1 MEFIDRIKERVK
13 DDFKKIVL
21 PESNDVRVLEAASTI
36 KKEAFADII
45 LIGKES
51 EIESLAKDNNIDIN
65 GVTIIDPL
73 TFSDS
78 EKLINDYYDDYYEL
92 RKHKGISL
100 GQAKDT
106 ILNDYVY
113 FANMLV
119 KDGYADGVVSG
130 ACHSSADTLRPA
142 LQIIKTSKDTKVAS
156 AFFLMVVPN
165 CEYGSNGVF
174 VYSDCG
180 MIQNPSSEELVEIGM
195 MSANTFRLLVE
206 EEPNVA
212 FLSHSTFGSS
222 KCSDVDKVVRA
233 VEMAKKEYPNINLD
247 GELQFDAAVV
257 PEVAKSKAPNSSVAG
272 KANVL
277 IFPDLDAGNIGYK
290 ITERLAK
297 AKAYG
302 PVTQGLAKPVN
313 DLSRG
318 CNANDIVGV
327 VAITALQ
334 AMNSK

>member
-51 EIESLAKDNNIDIN
+51 KIGSLAKDNNIDIN
-65 GVTIIDPL
+65 GVTIVNPL

-78 EKLINDYYDDYYEL
+78 EKLINDYYEL

-100 GQAKDT
+100 EQARDT

-130 ACHSSADTLRPA
+130 ACHSTADTLRPA
-142 LQIIKTSKDTKVAS
+142 LQIIKTSKGTKVAS

-165 CEYGSNGVF
+165 CDYGFNGVF

-180 MIQNPSSEELVEIGM
+180 MIQNPSSEELVEIGKE
-195 MSANTFRLLVE
+195 SANTFRLLVE

-222 KCSDVDKVVRA
+222 KCSDVDKVVKA
-233 VEMAKKEYPNINLD
+233 VEMAKKEYPDINLD

-257 PEVAKSKAPNSSVAG
+257 PLVAKSKAPNSSVAG

>member
-1 MEFIDRIKERVK
+1 MELIERIKDRVRGEH
-13 DDFKKIVL
+13 KKIVL
-21 PESNDVRVLEAASTI
+21 PESNDIRVVEAASI
-36 KKEAFADII
+36 VSKESFTDII

-51 EIESLAKDNNIDIN
+51 EIKNFAKENNIDISD
-65 GVTIIDPL
+65 VKIIDPNN
-73 TFSDS
+73 FSDR
-78 EKLINDYYDDYYEL
+78 EKLVNDFYLL
-92 RKHKGISL
+92 RKHKGISMED
-100 GQAKDT
+100 ARNI

-130 ACHSSADTLRPA
+130 ASHSSADTLRPA
-142 LQIIKTSKDTKVAS
+142 LQIIKTAKDMKVAS
-156 AFFLMVVPN
+156 SFFLMDVPN
-165 CEYGSNGVF
+165 CEYGENGIF

-180 MIQNPSSEELVEIGM
+180 MNRNPTSEELVEIAKA
-195 MSANTFRLLVE
+195 SADTFKLLVE
-206 EEPNVA
+206 AEPIVA
-212 FLSHSTFGSS
+212 FLSHSTLGSS
-222 KCSDVDKVVRA
+222 KCSDVDKVVKA
-233 VEMAKKEYPNINLD
+233 VNIAKEKYPDINLD

-257 PEVAKSKAPNSSVAG
+257 PKVAKSKAPNSKVAG

-277 IFPDLDAGNIGYK
+277 IFPDLDAGNIAYK

-334 AMNSK
+334 SIASENV